1 MKRMAHILTLC
12 WMATLLLSTVQ
23 AQRNATWQL
32 TTDDGLPSNTVR
44 NIVQDSLGFLWLGT
58 DAGLCRYDGTE
69 VRVFPI
75 PENGSDQYVSALQLQ
90 GDSLLTGT
98 EKGAFCLL
106 LREERFVRLD
116 SITLQPTGR
125 EAQLKTSDG
134 RLWIGTWNDGLMLMG
149 SDGQRRQVLSPT
161 LTGLGTHIHT
171 LFEYD
176 AQTLLIGCDEGLVAY
191 DTRLGTTTLWD
202 APKFVYAITADHEGG
217 LWVGTF
223 YNGVSYLSPLGKRIE
238 GVAGHVVSG
247 FCQDSQGRI
256 WTTSDEVGLRC
267 LDGPYAQEA
276 VLGKVNA
283 HALLLAADRLWVGTY
298 SAGVYAM
305 ELATG
310 ALHHYTT
317 ADGLY
322 DNSSYAMHTD
332 GQQRL
337 WVATMQGLCRQDGDR
352 FTAIR
357 KLDAVAVSMASDRK
371 GQLWIAT
378 QGAGVYRFDGRQWQQ
393 YRASADTASLS
404 NDQTNCVVVDRN
416 GTVWVAT
423 ESGLC
428 RYDEQANCF
437 RRIQQVDGVFMSSIV
452 EQDENLWLAT
462 ANGVLRYTPGSGEVV
477 CFTREDGLVG
487 VQFQP
492 NACFRDA
499 QGYIYFGTTN
509 GYSRFLPQM
518 RTNEVVPRV
527 VITRLEV
534 LNASVAAGTEL
545 LPVPIQFTRQIDLHH
560 ADRMF
565 TLSFASLSYCTPS
578 KNQYAYRLD
587 GYDDEWHYVGHTHQ
601 ATYASLPAGTYLF
614 RVRATNN
621 DGLWSAHEAQLR
633 IVVHP
638 PLWWTWWARIA
649 YLLIAAVLVFGLI
662 TWRRRRSAVPA
673 PDAQPTQPQPD
684 IPAETEA
691 TTTADD
697 EFLQRLNQLIE
708 QRLSSPDLN
717 VSLLAT
723 ELGVSRSSLFAK
735 VKALTNATP
744 NELIQ
749 LVRLRRAA
757 QLLSDGTRQVSEVC
771 YTVGFS
777 NPSYFAKCFQK
788 QYGVRPA
795 DYHKQA
801 VAVSA
806 KSTNK

>member
-1 MKRMAHILTLC
+1 MKRCAYILMLG
-12 WMATLLLSTVQ
+12 WLAAWLAVGTVQ
-23 AQRNATWQL
+23 AQRSVTWQL

-58 DAGLCRYDGTE
+58 DAGLCRYDGAT

-75 PENGSDQYVSALQLQ
+75 LENGNDQYVSALQLQ

-98 EKGAFCLL
+98 EKGAYCLL
-106 LREERFVRLD
+106 LNEERFVRMD

-125 EAQLKTSDG
+125 EAQLKTRDG
-134 RLWIGTWNDGLMLMG
+134 RQWIGTWSDGLMLLA
-149 SDGQRRQVLSPT
+149 SDGQRRQVVSPA

-171 LFEYD
+171 LLEYD

-191 DTRLGTTTLWD
+191 DTRLGSATRWD
-202 APKFVYAITADHEGG
+202 TPKFVYAITADREGG

-223 YNGVSYLSPLGKRIE
+223 YNGVSYLSPLGRRIE
-238 GVAGHVVSG
+238 GVTGHVVSG

-256 WTTSDEVGLRC
+256 WTSSDDVGLRC
-267 LDGPYAQEA
+267 LGGSYAQEEM
-276 VLGKVNA
+276 LGKLNA
-283 HALLLAADRLWVGTY
+283 HALLLQAGAGDRLWVGTY

-310 ALHHYTT
+310 ALRHYTT

-322 DNSSYAMHTD
+322 DNSSYAMHID
-332 GQQRL
+332 SQQRL

-352 FTAIR
+352 FTAVR
-357 KLDAVAVSMASDRK
+357 KLDAVAISMASDHK

-393 YRASADTASLS
+393 YRSSADTASLS
-404 NDQTNCVVVDRN
+404 NDQTNCVVVDRY
-416 GTVWVAT
+416 GSVWVAT
-423 ESGLC
+423 EGGLC
-428 RYDEQANCF
+428 RYDEKANCF
-437 RRIQQVDGVFMSSIV
+437 RRIPQVDGVFMSSIV
-452 EQDENLWLAT
+452 EQDDNLWLAT
-462 ANGVLRYTPGSGEVV
+462 ADGVLRYTPRSGEVV

-499 QGYIYFGTTN
+499 EGYIYFGTTN

-518 RTNEVVPRV
+518 RTNEVAPRV
-527 VITRLEV
+527 VITQLEV
-534 LNASVAAGTEL
+534 LNVPVAAGTEL

-560 ADRMF
+560 SDRMF
-565 TLSFASLSYCTPS
+565 TLSFASLSYCAPS

-587 GYDDEWHYVGHTHQ
+587 GYDDEWHYVGHVHQ
-601 ATYASLPAGTYLF
+601 ATYTSLPAGTYLF

-621 DGLWSAHEAQLR
+621 DGLWSDSEAQLR
-633 IVVHP
+633 IVVHQ

-649 YLLIAAVLVFGLI
+649 YLLIAAVLAFSLFVKYRH
-662 TWRRRRSAVPA
+662 RRNATPTPVSQP
-673 PDAQPTQPQPD
+673 AQPLTYT
-684 IPAETEA
+684 PAEAEA
-691 TTTADD
+691 APSVDD

-708 QRLSSPDLN
+708 ERLASPDLN
-717 VSLLAT
+717 VGLLAS

-735 VKALTNATP
+735 VKTLTNATP

-749 LVRLRRAA
+749 LIRLRRAA

-771 YTVGFS
+771 YAVGFS

-788 QYGVRPA
+788 QFGIRPA
-795 DYHKQA
+795 DYHK
-801 VAVSA
+801 
-806 KSTNK
+806 STFNGKL